1 MAHKKKRRIH
11 ISNKDLQKAFHFLSH
26 KFFEGRLHPTI
37 KVRWADLRKA
47 KANGLWRGYERE
59 INVDRCLMQAG
70 WNPIYIFLL
79 HEMIHADLE
88 TASDGYV
95 GYKTDEGHGTRF
107 QGEICR
113 LWRQGAYDGLL

>member
-1 MAHKKKRRIH
+1 MTRKKKRHIS
-11 ISNKDLQKAFHFLSH
+11 ISNKELQKAFHFLSH

-37 KVRWADLRKA
+37 KVQWADLRSKC
-47 KANGLWRGYERE
+47 ANGLWKGYERE
-59 INVDRCLMQAG
+59 INVDRRLMQLG

-79 HEMIHADLE
+79 HEMVHADLE